1 MKTVTFLLIAVL
13 ASPAVNQYLTGKIQ
27 EKHLLEQRQL
37 LLKDVF
43 ACNEQPKVSLR
54 ENLKLLYHCLRG
66 RIIHCDRR
74 QRKSMQA
81 AQFVQDKNHTYCT
94 CIIHTGVDTSHQHK
108 TITIQI
114 LRNFMINIDFFLFDF
129 EWHSLVYHGLSVS
142 EFVQLDMI
150 NMEQNLKTEEIQYV
164 SLSGPMLLGLIKYI
178 HKGTA
183 STMTGYMTP
192 KCQNNGL
199 YYIPNKNQTV

>member
-43 ACNEQPKVSLR
+43 ACSEQPKVLLR

-74 QRKSMQA
+74 HRKSMQA
-81 AQFVQDKNHTYCT
+81 AQLAQDKNHTYCT
-94 CIIHTGVDTSHQHK
+94 NIIHTGVDTSHQHK
-108 TITIQI
+108 TLTFQT
-114 LRNFMINIDFFLFDF
+114 LRNFIINIDFFLFAF

-142 EFVQLDMI
+142 EIGKDGGRNTTYYTGRRLPWTMLTTRNTAIMTISTYAYLKFRL
-150 NMEQNLKTEEIQYV
+150 NLFYGFSK
-164 SLSGPMLLGLIKYI
+164 
-178 HKGTA
+178 
-183 STMTGYMTP
+183 
-192 KCQNNGL
+192 
-199 YYIPNKNQTV
+199 